1 MQSFAS
7 RKHPAA
13 SRRTKHLAVVVSG
26 LLAASFALAACGDN
40 SGSKEEPTDSSV
52 GGQDTYTVY
61 LSNNFIANTWRVQ
74 MENQIQAL
82 ASHDEFKDILDL
94 KILNSSA
101 NTVSAQ
107 TSDLL
112 TAIRAKPDAII
123 FEASS
128 ATALNST
135 IQMGCDEGILMISF
149 DQTVT
154 AECAYKIQNDWTN
167 EVADAGEWL
176 AAAIGDKGPI
186 LVDTG
191 IPGGPSS
198 DEMTQYWL
206 NEFPKKH
213 PDIEIVGT
221 YQSEVNPGVELNQVA
236 SQFASHPEVVGVL
249 SEGYC
254 SSIFQASQQAG
265 LEAPV
270 MSCINANVNAI
281 ACEENKLKCYMR
293 TNPSWVGALALQQA
307 MDMLMN
313 GTEYDKIRIIEPI
326 APASVST
333 AGKEVEFE
341 HMFPYEPLEEG
352 VNWFPD
358 LTPNLILTVTGPG
371 LNLTAEDALKGVE

>member
-1 MQSFAS
+1 MRS
-7 RKHPAA
+7 AA
-13 SRRTKHLAVVVSG
+13 
-26 LLAASFALAACGDN
+26 LLAAGAAVMSMTLAACGGEDN
-40 SGSKEEPTDSSV
+40 GDSKDK
-52 GGQDTYTVY
+52 YTIY

-82 ASHDEFKDILDL
+82 ASQDQYKDILEL
-94 KILNSSA
+94 KILNASA

-107 TSDLL
+107 TADLL

-135 IQMGCDEGILMISF
+135 IKMGCDAGILMISF
-149 DQTVT
+149 DQTAT

-176 AAAIGDKGPI
+176 AAALGDKGPI

-198 DEMTQYWL
+198 DEMTEYWL
-206 NEFPKKH
+206 NEFPAKH
-213 PDIEIVGT
+213 PGIEIVGT

-236 SQFASHPEVVGVL
+236 TQVASHPEVVGVL

-254 SSIFQASQQAG
+254 SSIIQAFEQAG
-265 LEAPV
+265 IDPPV

-281 ACEENKLKCYMR
+281 ACEEGNLKCYMR

-313 GTEYDKIRIIEPI
+313 KTEFDKTRIIEPL

-333 AGKEVEFE
+333 AGKDVEFE
-341 HMFPYEPLEEG
+341 HQFPYEALEEG
-352 VNWFPD
+352 VNWFKD

-371 LNLTAEDALKGVE
+371 LNLTAQDALKGVE